1 MSILAL
7 AAAGISGGGGLT
19 IPSGWADIG
28 PGATPQSNA
37 NVTLSGGTGTITTTN
52 SGSGLAYY
60 DLNSAGFASYSGGFS
75 ASGGQTLRWQIESLS
90 GNVTGTIEVF
100 ADGVSLDT
108 FTYDVTA

>member
-37 NVTLSGGTGTITTTN
+37 NVTLGGGTRTVTITN
-52 SGSGLAYY
+52 SGSGAVDY
-60 DLNSAGFASYSGGFS
+60 DLDGAGFSAYVTGFS
-75 ASGGQTLRWQIESLS
+75 ASGGQTLRWQVRSLS
-90 GNVTGTIEVF
+90 GNVTGTIEVL
-100 ADGVSLDT
+100 AGSVSLDT